1 MRRTAK
7 EVGFTITEE
16 IGEPTVRAELRL
28 VP

>member
-1 MRRTAK
+1 MRRTAQ

-16 IGEPTVRAELRL
+16 FGDPTVRAELRL